1 MRKPTA
7 ACLAIIAVTA
17 AMQHDAMAVDGVRL
31 LRQPRTFPIVISNP
45 GSYRLGGNL
54 TVSTPDT
61 TAIDAEAS
69 DVTIDLNDF
78 TIAGP
83 VTCTGTPP
91 SLGTCN
97 PLWQPPTPAQASRL
111 TMAPCWSATA

>member
-1 MRKPTA
+1 
-7 ACLAIIAVTA
+7 
-17 AMQHDAMAVDGVRL
+17 MQHDAMAVDGVRL